1 MNKKMDLE
9 GILTA
14 MEAGNL
20 VGCTIAKFITGEFY
34 EPNKFGRRTNHED
47 IIKINTIVKESRL
60 ALSILTN

>member
-1 MNKKMDLE
+1 
-9 GILTA
+9 

-34 EPNKFGRRTNHED
+34 EPNKVGKRANHKD
-47 IIKINTIVKESRL
+47 IIQINTIVRDSRL

>member
-1 MNKKMDLE
+1 MNKKIDLE

-34 EPNKFGRRTNHED
+34 ELDKKGKRANQED
-47 IIKINTIVKESRL
+47 IMQINKIVVDSRL